1 VVFLVYGS
9 GKKHICLFAKS
20 EGICSILS
28 KKTEKVYKSFQICCP
43 TRIATMGVNDT
54 KFNTLITAAHDLA
67 EITSHMNKIVDI
79 NFQCKARPTA
89 LHTAVFHNNVAVA
102 ALLLERG
109 ADMMIAPLKK
119 CVKNESECTLLMAFK
134 QSDSHEDMQLLLLR
148 HLSDFSLDKMD
159 AVVLKKIVRV
169 AQCALLYSSKRVFFA
184 AEELK
189 MRMVVGE
196 PSGFNPLMF
205 TIMQVGLFEDDV
217 AKCGKILDHVL
228 EIVNED
234 SAMLWHRYYLPSAN
248 KKRKLPLYTGGT
260 ALGML
265 LFHIGADRQK
275 RCTEYAGYLE
285 GVARGK
291 IRMAQYMPSTDP
303 HAAGLALSMI
313 QRNAELKE
321 IHERN
326 LELMAYFAKD
336 FAPRLFAKMLPS
348 MRVAL
353 GMSTHVRLGNQH
365 NCAIAQL
372 NSDLM
377 NMIFNQLVNGIT
389 TAPEKYIHMLY

>member
-1 VVFLVYGS
+1 
-9 GKKHICLFAKS
+9 
-20 EGICSILS
+20 
-28 KKTEKVYKSFQICCP
+28 
-43 TRIATMGVNDT
+43 MGVIDT
-54 KFNTLITAAHDLA
+54 KFNTLITGAHDLVQ
-67 EITSHMNKIVDI
+67 ITSQMKKIVDI
-79 NFQCKARPTA
+79 NFQCKERPTA
-89 LHTAVFHNNVAVA
+89 LHTAVIHNNVAVA

-119 CVKNESECTLLMAFK
+119 NVRNESECTLLMAFK

-148 HLSDFSLDKMD
+148 HLSDFSLDKID
-159 AVVLKKIVRV
+159 GVVLKKIVRV
-169 AQCALLYSSKRVFFA
+169 AQCALLYSSKRVYFA

-234 SAMLWHRYYLPSAN
+234 SAMLWHRFYYIPTAN
-248 KKRKLPLYTGGT
+248 KNKKVPLYTGGT

-265 LFHIGADRQK
+265 LFHIGANRQK
-275 RCTEYAGYLE
+275 RCTEFAGAYS
-285 GVARGK
+285 RGK
-291 IRMAQYMPSTDP
+291 IRMAQYMLSTDP
-303 HAAGLALSMI
+303 HAAGLAHSLV
-313 QRNAELKE
+313 QRNAALKE
-321 IHERN
+321 IHGRN
-326 LELMAYFAKD
+326 VELMAYFAKD

-377 NMIFNQLVNGIT
+377 NMIFNELVNGIT

>member
-1 VVFLVYGS
+1 
-9 GKKHICLFAKS
+9 
-20 EGICSILS
+20 
-28 KKTEKVYKSFQICCP
+28 
-43 TRIATMGVNDT
+43 MGVNDT

-134 QSDSHEDMQLLLLR
+134 QNDSHEDMQLLLLR

-159 AVVLKKIVRV
+159 GVVLKKIVRV

-285 GVARGK
+285 GVAKGK
-291 IRMAQYMPSTDP
+291 IHMAHYMPPTDP
-303 HAAGLALSMI
+303 HAAGLALFGM
-313 QRNAELKE
+313 QRDAEQKE
-321 IHERN
+321 FHERN

-353 GMSTHVRLGNQH
+353 GMSTHVRLGEQR
-365 NCAIAQL
+365 NCGIGQL

-377 NMIFNQLVNGIT
+377 NMIFNELVNGIT